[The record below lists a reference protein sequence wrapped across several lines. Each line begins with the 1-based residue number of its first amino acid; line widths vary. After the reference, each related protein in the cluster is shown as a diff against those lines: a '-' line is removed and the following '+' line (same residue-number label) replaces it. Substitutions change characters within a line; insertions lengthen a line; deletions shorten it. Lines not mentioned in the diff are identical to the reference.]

1 MTIPFMYPTDPHQR
15 RHGPAGYAAYESFRP
30 WLRDE
35 FAFRCVYCLS
45 RETWGPLGGQYA
57 IDHFVPAALAPN
69 QKTEYTN
76 LLYSCVTCNGVKG
89 NRRVPNPL
97 TVFLNGSIRVEPDG
111 ALHSETTEVAQ
122 LIELLDL
129 NDPRRLEYRALWIS
143 VLNLARRFD
152 AELHRRLLGYP
163 ADLPDRAT
171 LKPPGGNIRPNGI
184 VESHFA
190 RRKRDE
196 LPETY

>member
-1 MTIPFMYPTDPHQR
+1 MRSKLAWRKPRYFD
-15 RHGPAGYAAYESFRP
+15 A
-30 WLRDE
+30 D
-35 FAFRCVYCLS
+35 
-45 RETWGPLGGQYA
+45 
-57 IDHFVPAALAPN
+57 FVKA
-69 QKTEYTN
+69 K
-76 LLYSCVTCNGVKG
+76 
-89 NRRVPNPL
+89 
-97 TVFLNGSIRVEPDG
+97 
-111 ALHSETTEVAQ
+111 
-122 LIELLDL
+122 LLDL
-129 NDPRRLEYRALWIS
+129 NDPRRLEYRAHWIS